1 MTKLEAAKIKVLQST
16 VSSGMNVLATVNI
29 FINLVLSF
37 SLKYL
42 WNFVNLLQFLVFM
55 TKWSLNYPF
64 NALSI
69 LQYLKS
75 IALMEFIPTQQITSK
90 ISEWI
95 GLDPNDSSNLINSM
109 GMMLV
114 IGVLL
119 LVVIVVLFTA

>member
-75 IALMEFIPTQQITSK
+75 IALMEFIPTHQITFK

-119 LVVIVVLFTA
+119 LVVVVVLFTA